1 MFSRGDSLLPSLCA
15 DGRSLLIGL
24 GTVFVFSTAAAA
36 AASSPANVGGSS
48 SSGGGWQMEV
58 RREWSPIGFAAAIAA
73 YPVCDTAGDWLGDAA
88 EVARDKVMV
97 GIGLTPPARR

>member
-1 MFSRGDSLLPSLCA
+1 
-15 DGRSLLIGL
+15 
-24 GTVFVFSTAAAA
+24 
-36 AASSPANVGGSS
+36 
-48 SSGGGWQMEV
+48 MEV